1 MISLITFQNVHDWTT
16 VVANCVTTLLGVSA
30 LVALLLKREEIGRLL
45 SLVTNLHLRDRVNR
59 IKETLGRL
67 EGMNY
72 NNKEERPEIVALV
85 GQLQGQLKGLDSSE
99 GSLVAILEDIEGFSN
114 PGNRLSEARKRA
126 LVFAVHGNLD
136 NILHNGTKTLIK
148 K

>member
-1 MISLITFQNVHDWTT
+1 MISLVTFQNVHDWTT
-16 VVANCVTTLLGVSA
+16 VVANCVTILLGVSA
-30 LVALLLKREEIGRLL
+30 LVALLLKRKEIGRLL

-99 GSLVAILEDIEGFSN
+99 GSLVAILEDIEGYSN
-114 PGNRLSEARKRA
+114 PGNRLNEARKRA

-136 NILHNGTKTLIK
+136 NILHNGAKTLITK
-148 K
+148 